1 MMSELVMLFV
11 QIAPAILTLL
21 LGYLVAN
28 AAAGY
33 LAWKDALS
41 QLAEVTSALNDVTNY
56 LCVALAD
63 DAVTEEEFRELFDK
77 AVVLV
82 DESRKLTAN
91 VLGTGLGSMI
101 SGLFTGLFRTEY
113 RAAVLSRVPFRRRG

>member
-1 MMSELVMLFV
+1 MSELVMLFV

-28 AAAGY
+28 AVAGY
-33 LAWKDALS
+33 LAWKDVLS

-56 LCVALAD
+56 LRVALAD

-91 VLGTGLGSMI
+91 VLGTSLGSMI
-101 SGLFTGLFRTEY
+101 SGLFTGLFRAEY

>member
-1 MMSELVMLFV
+1 
-11 QIAPAILTLL
+11 
-21 LGYLVAN
+21 
-28 AAAGY
+28 
-33 LAWKDALS
+33 
-41 QLAEVTSALNDVTNY
+41 VTNY

-82 DESRKLTAN
+82 DESRKLTEN